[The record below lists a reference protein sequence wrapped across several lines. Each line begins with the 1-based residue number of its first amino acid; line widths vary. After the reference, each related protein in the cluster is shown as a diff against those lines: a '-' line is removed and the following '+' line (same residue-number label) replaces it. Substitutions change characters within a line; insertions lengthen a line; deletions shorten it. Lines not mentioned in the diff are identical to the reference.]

1 MKEIKFKKSDTV
13 KVIAELASFIDSLDS
28 EKEYILT
35 VKEHKQKRSLNANSY
50 FWELCGKLAE
60 KTHIPKTEIYRSY
73 IREIG
78 GNSEIICIQDKAL
91 KHFREIWEQG
101 HIGRFTEICDSK
113 LKGCTNVIVYYGSSD
128 YDTGTMSRLIEM
140 VVQDCEEQGIPTYN
154 QAELQKL
161 CEEWGVDNG

>member
-1 MKEIKFKKSDTV
+1 MKEIRFKKPDTV

-73 IREIG
+73 IKEIG

-91 KHFREIWEQG
+91 NHFREIWEQG

-140 VVQDCEEQGIPTYN
+140 VVQDCIEQEIPTYN
-154 QAELQKL
+154 QSELQKL
-161 CEEWGVDNG
+161 CEEWGVE

>member
-1 MKEIKFKKSDTV
+1 MREINFKKADTV

-28 EKEYILT
+28 DKEYILT

-73 IREIG
+73 IKEIG

-91 KHFREIWEQG
+91 NHFREIWEQG

-140 VVQDCEEQGIPTYN
+140 VVQDCIEQEIPTYN

-161 CEEWGVDNG
+161 CDEWGVE

>member
-1 MKEIKFKKSDTV
+1 M
-13 KVIAELASFIDSLDS
+13 
-28 EKEYILT
+28 
-35 VKEHKQKRSLNANSY
+35 QRKRI
-50 FWELCGKLAE
+50 FR
-60 KTHIPKTEIYRSY
+60 KTEIYRSY
-73 IREIG
+73 IKEIG

-140 VVQDCEEQGIPTYN
+140 VVQDCEQEIPTYN

>member
-1 MKEIKFKKSDTV
+1 MREINFKKADTV

-28 EKEYILT
+28 DKEYILT

-73 IREIG
+73 IKEIG

-91 KHFREIWEQG
+91 THFREIWEQG

-140 VVQDCEEQGIPTYN
+140 VVQDCIEQEIPTYN

-161 CEEWGVDNG
+161 CDEWGVE

>member
-1 MKEIKFKKSDTV
+1 VKEIRFKKSDTV
-13 KVIAELASFIDSLDS
+13 KVIAELASFIDSLDN

-73 IREIG
+73 IKEIG

-128 YDTGTMSRLIEM
+128 YDTACMSRLIEM
-140 VVQDCEEQGIPTYN
+140 VVQDCVEQEIPTYN

-161 CEEWGVDNG
+161 CDEWGVE

>member
-1 MKEIKFKKSDTV
+1 MKEIRFKKSDTV

-73 IREIG
+73 IKEIG

-91 KHFREIWEQG
+91 NHFREIWEQG

-128 YDTGTMSRLIEM
+128 YDTTTMSRLIEM
-140 VVQDCEEQGIPTYN
+140 VVQDCAEQEVPTYN

-161 CEEWGVDNG
+161 CDEWGVK

>member
-73 IREIG
+73 IKEIG

>member
-1 MKEIKFKKSDTV
+1 MKEIRFKKSDTV

-73 IREIG
+73 IKEIG

>member
-1 MKEIKFKKSDTV
+1 MNEIRFKKSDTV
-13 KVIAELASFIDSLDS
+13 KVIAELASYIDSLDS

-35 VKEHKQKRSLNANSY
+35 LKEHKQKRSLNANSY

-73 IREIG
+73 IKEIG

-128 YDTGTMSRLIEM
+128 YDTACMSRLIEM
-140 VVQDCEEQGIPTYN
+140 VVQDCVEQEIPTYN

-161 CEEWGVDNG
+161 CDEWGVE

>member
-1 MKEIKFKKSDTV
+1 MREINFKKADFI
-13 KVIAELASFIDSLDS
+13 KVVAEVSAYINSLDDN
-28 EKEYILT
+28 KEYKLEI
-35 VKEHKQKRSLNANSY
+35 KEHKQKRSLNANSY

-73 IREIG
+73 IKEIG

-140 VVQDCEEQGIPTYN
+140 VVQDCIEQEIPTYN

-161 CEEWGVDNG
+161 CDEWGVE

>member
-140 VVQDCEEQGIPTYN
+140 VVQDCIEQEIPTYN

>member
-1 MKEIKFKKSDTV
+1 MKEIRFKKSDTV
-13 KVIAELASFIDSLDS
+13 KVIAELASFIDSLDN

-73 IREIG
+73 IKEIG

-91 KHFREIWEQG
+91 THFREIWEQG

-140 VVQDCEEQGIPTYN
+140 VVQDCIEQEIPTYN

-161 CEEWGVDNG
+161 CDEWGVE

>member
-1 MKEIKFKKSDTV
+1 MKEIRFKKSDTV
-13 KVIAELASFIDSLDS
+13 KVIAELASFIDSLDN

-73 IREIG
+73 IKEIG

-91 KHFREIWEQG
+91 NHFREIWEQG

-140 VVQDCEEQGIPTYN
+140 VVQDCIEQEIPTYN

-161 CEEWGVDNG
+161 CDEWGVE

>member
-1 MKEIKFKKSDTV
+1 MQEIRFKRTDFI
-13 KVIAELASFIDSLDS
+13 KVVAAISAFIDSITDD
-28 EKEYILT
+28 KEYIIT
-35 VKEHKQKRSLNANSY
+35 IKEHKQKRSLNANSY

-73 IREIG
+73 IKEIG

-91 KHFREIWEQG
+91 THFREIWEQG

-128 YDTGTMSRLIEM
+128 YDTTTMSRLIEM
-140 VVQDCEEQGIPTYN
+140 VVQDCVEQEIPTYS
-154 QAELQKL
+154 QTELQKL
-161 CEEWGVDNG
+161 CDEWGVE

>member
-1 MKEIKFKKSDTV
+1 MKEIRFKKSDTV
-13 KVIAELASFIDSLDS
+13 KVIAELASFIDSLDND
-28 EKEYILT
+28 KEYILT

-73 IREIG
+73 IKEIG

-128 YDTGTMSRLIEM
+128 YDTTTMSRLIEM
-140 VVQDCEEQGIPTYN
+140 VVQDCVEQEIPTYN

-161 CEEWGVDNG
+161 CEEWGVE

>member
-1 MKEIKFKKSDTV
+1 MNEIRFKKSDTV
-13 KVIAELASFIDSLDS
+13 KVIAELASYIDSLDS

-73 IREIG
+73 IKEIG

-128 YDTGTMSRLIEM
+128 YDTTTMSRLIEM
-140 VVQDCEEQGIPTYN
+140 VVQDCIEQEISTYN

-161 CEEWGVDNG
+161 CEEWGVE

>member
-1 MKEIKFKKSDTV
+1 MKEIRFKKSDTV

-73 IREIG
+73 IKEIG

-128 YDTGTMSRLIEM
+128 YDTTTMSRLIEM
-140 VVQDCEEQGIPTYN
+140 VVQDCVEQEIPTYN

-161 CEEWGVDNG
+161 CEEWGIE

>member
-1 MKEIKFKKSDTV
+1 MREINFKKADTV
-13 KVIAELASFIDSLDS
+13 KVIAELASFIDSLDN

-73 IREIG
+73 IKEIG

-91 KHFREIWEQG
+91 NHFREIWEQG

-140 VVQDCEEQGIPTYN
+140 VVQDCIEQEIPTYN

-161 CEEWGVDNG
+161 CDEWGVE

>member
-1 MKEIKFKKSDTV
+1 MKEIRFKKSDTV

-73 IREIG
+73 IKEIG

-140 VVQDCEEQGIPTYN
+140 VVQDCIEQEIPTYN

-161 CEEWGVDNG
+161 CDEWGIE

>member
-1 MKEIKFKKSDTV
+1 MKEIRFKKSDTV

-73 IREIG
+73 IKEIG

-128 YDTGTMSRLIEM
+128 YDTTTMSRLIEM
-140 VVQDCEEQGIPTYN
+140 VVQDCVEQEIPTYN

-161 CEEWGVDNG
+161 CEEWGVE

>member
-1 MKEIKFKKSDTV
+1 MREINFKKADFI
-13 KVIAELASFIDSLDS
+13 KVVAEVSAYINSLDDN
-28 EKEYILT
+28 KEYKLEI
-35 VKEHKQKRSLNANSY
+35 KEHKQKRSLNANSY

-73 IREIG
+73 IKEIG

-91 KHFREIWEQG
+91 THFREIWEQG

-140 VVQDCEEQGIPTYN
+140 VVQDCIEQEIPTYN

-161 CEEWGVDNG
+161 CDEWGVE

>member
-1 MKEIKFKKSDTV
+1 MKEIRFKKSDTV
-13 KVIAELASFIDSLDS
+13 KVIAELASFIDSLDN

-73 IREIG
+73 IKEIG

-140 VVQDCEEQGIPTYN
+140 VVQDCIEQEIPTYN

-161 CEEWGVDNG
+161 CEEWGVE